1 MKELHEVFD
10 LQEDLFRPTEERN
23 IPFKLK
29 IDKINYL
36 NKVQYH
42 LMMEEY
48 QREREEHY
56 KNDRGL
62 ISFKIREV
70 YFYSIE

>member
-10 LQEDLFRPTEERN
+10 LQGDLFRPTKERN
-23 IPFKLK
+23 ISFKLK
-29 IDKINYL
+29 IDKIIYL

-42 LMMEEY
+42 LMKEEY

-56 KNDRGL
+56 KIDRGF
-62 ISFKIREV
+62 ISFKLRKI